1 MHEVAFFLGVFSPES
16 DIKATENRFQIMI
29 LQIKI
34 LCYNR
39 FKNLRSFALRL
50 SFRLNKLYIRQS
62 HLVLFLFSDTK
73 LQKKKPIFVAISA
86 LTLVPTFFNRYNKL
100 RSLCPI
106 LKSSKDLAILLTFFL
121 FNYFQTYCGKK
132 HPLSHHQRFTAI
144 TNMTRHA
151 HRAHSVCVCWSHII
165 NKF

>member
-1 MHEVAFFLGVFSPES
+1 MHDVAFFLFFFSPES
-16 DIKATENRFQIMI
+16 DIKATENRFQVMI

-62 HLVLFLFSDTK
+62 HLVLFLFSDTT
-73 LQKKKPIFVAISA
+73 LQKKKIIFGAISA

-106 LKSSKDLAILLTFFL
+106 LKSDLAILLTFFL
-121 FNYFQTYCGKK
+121 FYYFQTYCGKKK

-144 TNMTRHA
+144 TNMSRHA
-151 HRAHSVCVCWSHII
+151 HRAYSVCVCWSHII

>member
-1 MHEVAFFLGVFSPES
+1 MHDVAFFLFFFSPES
-16 DIKATENRFQIMI
+16 DIKATENRFQVMI

-62 HLVLFLFSDTK
+62 HLVLFLFSDTT
-73 LQKKKPIFVAISA
+73 LQKKIIFGAISA

-106 LKSSKDLAILLTFFL
+106 LKSDLAILLTFFL
-121 FNYFQTYCGKK
+121 FYYFQTYCEKK
-132 HPLSHHQRFTAI
+132 KSSESPSTLHCYYQHEQACTQSLFCLCLLVSHHQQI
-144 TNMTRHA
+144 LM
-151 HRAHSVCVCWSHII
+151 V
-165 NKF
+165 